1 MTLEPVTEQI
11 TERVRQSNVAKKN
24 PFRIG
29 DAVVHLPTQ
38 QKGLIVDTRHDWVKF
53 EVIGQISPGGK
64 RKVVRFGYR
73 KVNLL
78 ATREQV
84 QQGYRNYMISLAD
97 KAKKANSPWAKFKRA
112 LGFGQPAVV

>member
-53 EVIGQISPGGK
+53 EVIGQIGPGGK

-73 KVNLL
+73 KLNLL
-78 ATREQV
+78 ATREQI
-84 QQGYRNYMISLAD
+84 QQGYRDYMTAMAT

-112 LGFGQPAVV
+112 LGLEQRAVV